1 MDYLILEAA
10 AWGLIAGSA
19 LLLGSSIGYL
29 LPIPQKIIGL
39 IMAFGSGV
47 LFSTLAFE
55 LINNSFVKGGFL
67 AVVPG
72 FLLGGLVYSLINS
85 FISHLSGTD
94 RTRLT
99 AAQTPKNE
107 NRNNGLTIAAG
118 ALLDG
123 IPESV
128 AIGITLTKGSSVGL
142 VAVIAVFLSNIPEGL
157 SSAAGMRKSGR
168 SLIFVMVIWASIA
181 LLSGIASLAGYLFF
195 NNVSDII
202 TASVLSFA
210 AGAILAMLANTMMP
224 EAYESTHDLTGVVTV
239 LGFLVAFILSKTL

>member
-1 MDYLILEAA
+1 MEYLIFEAA
-10 AWGLIAGSA
+10 AWGLIAGFA

-29 LPIPQKIIGL
+29 LPIRPRIIGL

-55 LINNSFVKGGFL
+55 LINNSFVKGGVL

-72 FLLGGLVYSLINS
+72 VLLGGLVYSLINS
-85 FISHLSGTD
+85 FISHRNGTD
-94 RTRLT
+94 RSRVTIE
-99 AAQTPKNE
+99 QIPKNE
-107 NRNNGLTIAAG
+107 NGNNGLTIAAG

-128 AIGITLTKGSSVGL
+128 AIGITLTNGSSVGL

-157 SSAAGMRKSGR
+157 SSAAEMKKSGR
-168 SLIFVMVIWASIA
+168 SLLFVMVIWGSIA
-181 LLSGIASLAGYLFF
+181 LLSGIASMVGYLFF
-195 NNVSDII
+195 NNASDML

-210 AGAILAMLANTMMP
+210 AGAILTMLATTMMP
-224 EAYESTHDLTGVVTV
+224 EAYESTHDLTGLVTV
-239 LGFLVAFILSKTL
+239 LGFLVAFVLSKTL